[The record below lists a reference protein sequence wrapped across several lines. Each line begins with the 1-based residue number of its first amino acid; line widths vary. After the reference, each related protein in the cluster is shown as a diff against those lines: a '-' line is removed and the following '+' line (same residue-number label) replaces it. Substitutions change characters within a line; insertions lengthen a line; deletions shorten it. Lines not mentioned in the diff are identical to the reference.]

1 LSTVRRLGGYYWHKQ
16 YINWHMNASFFASC
30 LTGAKKLTSADWLSA
45 SHTVID
51 DNAQP
56 MAQLSVTLKLSS
68 LSNVT

>member
-1 LSTVRRLGGYYWHKQ
+1 
-16 YINWHMNASFFASC
+16 MNASFSASC

-56 MAQLSVTLKLSS
+56 MAQLSVTPLKLSS

>member
-1 LSTVRRLGGYYWHKQ
+1 
-16 YINWHMNASFFASC
+16 MNASFFASC